1 MCPSGQACSGLPGVD
16 DDVRDGWLPSGE
28 KRAPGFLGSVVL
40 HAKNIPSV
48 EVGVSDLA
56 RVEHAHR
63 PVAPFSGSLVRVR
76 VGKQLPDHPLGG
88 VVEQGFQEVKQ
99 CSLRPAVAL
108 VVGGGR

>member
-1 MCPSGQACSGLPGVD
+1 MCPSGQTCSGLPGVG

-28 KRAPGFLGSVVL
+28 EGAPGNLGSVVL

-63 PVAPFSGSLVRVR
+63 PVATFSGSLVGVC
-76 VGKQLPDHPLGG
+76 VSKQLPDHTLGG
-88 VVEQGFQEVKQ
+88 IVEQG
-99 CSLRPAVAL
+99 
-108 VVGGGR
+108 G